1 MQYIYVLDYSTP
13 SRITIKVP
21 NDIDI
26 EENIDAILNANH
38 LRASECSW
46 MVSDKPLDDEI
57 ITGVIT
63 KILINI
69 HNLQHHYLKVH
80 HHSC

>member
-13 SRITIKVP
+13 SRVTIKVP
-21 NDIDI
+21 NNIDI

-46 MVSDKPLDDEI
+46 MISVTSIDEEDVTI
-57 ITGVIT
+57 YN
-63 KILINI
+63 KNLI
-69 HNLQHHYLKVH
+69 K
-80 HHSC
+80 